1 MEHYFKQTDT
11 SVFQNASK
19 EEIEQEFKKFVDQVN
34 GEIENRSEMGS
45 GWNFNGIRELKQQR
59 FWATDVNRKWTF
71 CSIGLWFG

>member
-45 GWNFNGIRELKQQR
+45 GWNFNGIVRVCINVARYETLSGG
-59 FWATDVNRKWTF
+59 T
-71 CSIGLWFG
+71 